1 MFPGPEHPICGG
13 PVAIRRHGENVGRED
28 RIRRRRSKESFVFLG
43 WTIRRK
49 RSIQRK
55 PRWHFVQ
62 RWLSPKAMKKLRDR
76 VQELTS
82 ERQGGKDVKRTIA
95 ELNPV
100 LRGRGN
106 YFRTGNAD

>member
-1 MFPGPEHPICGG
+1 
-13 PVAIRRHGENVGRED
+13 
-28 RIRRRRSKESFVFLG
+28 
-43 WTIRRK
+43 
-49 RSIQRK
+49 
-55 PRWHFVQ
+55 
-62 RWLSPKAMKKLRDR
+62 MKKLRDR